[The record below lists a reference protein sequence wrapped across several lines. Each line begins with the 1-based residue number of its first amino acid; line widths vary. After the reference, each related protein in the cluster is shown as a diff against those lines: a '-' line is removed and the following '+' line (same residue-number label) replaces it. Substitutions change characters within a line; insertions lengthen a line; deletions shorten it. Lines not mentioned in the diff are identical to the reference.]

1 VGVRQPSSISQ
12 ANTSLA
18 VRFAEASMTKDAAPQ
33 FQPISM
39 LSTVATVIDGGLQN
53 ARALLAPLSE
63 ARHKPHVLDDAIVDR
78 SIAYFSEGL
87 EFVPILTEQLKQW
100 QETSLT
106 VVQSKEVSRLQA
118 LIEPLRAA
126 YAEGLALAQEL
137 SGGTIDKIMAM
148 SDVELGLEALR
159 TMSVKPKPR

>member
-1 VGVRQPSSISQ
+1 MI
-12 ANTSLA
+12 
-18 VRFAEASMTKDAAPQ
+18 KDAAPQ

-63 ARHKPHVLDDAIVDR
+63 ARHKPHVLDDAIVDDAIVDR